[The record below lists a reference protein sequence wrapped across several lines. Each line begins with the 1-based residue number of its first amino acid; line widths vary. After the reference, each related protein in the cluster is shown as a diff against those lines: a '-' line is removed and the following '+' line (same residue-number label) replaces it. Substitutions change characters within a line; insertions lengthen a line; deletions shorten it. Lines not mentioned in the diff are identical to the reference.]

1 MNTELKEIRKTTD
14 KHSENINNVTEII
27 KRNQTETSEL
37 KSTITG
43 KVHQRGSTS
52 DLSRQKNQ

>member
-1 MNTELKEIRKTTD
+1 MLNELKKKNEHRTEIRKTMD

-27 KRNQTETSEL
+27 KRNQPETSEL

-43 KVHQRGSTS
+43 KVH
-52 DLSRQKNQ
+52 